1 MTHYEPSRSKYV
13 ADHVERYLATDGAEG
28 AIFNGVPC
36 IVLSTM
42 GRKTGALRR
51 CAVIRIKDGD
61 RYLVVGSMGGA
72 PKHPVWYLNLLAD
85 PNVTIQDRDQVYEL
99 RARTTT
105 GAERAELWT
114 VATTVWP
121 AYDDYQAKTDRE
133 IPLVICEPR
142 S

>member
-28 AIFNGVPC
+28 AVFNGVPC
-36 IVLSTM
+36 IVLSTV

-85 PNVTIQDRDQVYEL
+85 PDVTIQDRDQVHEM
-99 RARTTT
+99 RARTATA
-105 GAERAELWT
+105 AERAELWL

>member
-1 MTHYEPSRSKYV
+1 MTHYVPSRSKYV

-28 AIFNGVPC
+28 AVFNGVPC
-36 IVLSTM
+36 IVLSTV

-85 PNVTIQDRDQVYEL
+85 PDVTVQDRDQVHEL
-99 RARTTT
+99 RARTATA
-105 GAERAELWT
+105 AERAELWL
-114 VATTVWP
+114 VATNVWP

>member
-1 MTHYEPSRSKYV
+1 V
-13 ADHVERYLATDGAEG
+13 
-28 AIFNGVPC
+28 
-36 IVLSTM
+36 

-51 CAVIRIKDGD
+51 CALIRIKDGD

-85 PNVTIQDRDQVYEL
+85 PDVTIQDRDEVHEL
-99 RARTTT
+99 RARPATP
-105 GAERAELWT
+105 AERAELWP
-114 VATTVWP
+114 VATKVWP

>member
-13 ADHVERYLATDGAEG
+13 ADHVERYLATDGADG
-28 AIFNGVPC
+28 AVFNGVPC
-36 IVLSTM
+36 IVLSTV

-85 PNVTIQDRDQVYEL
+85 PDVTIQDRDEVHEL
-99 RARTTT
+99 RARPAT
-105 GAERAELWT
+105 GAERTALWA
-114 VATTVWP
+114 VATDVWP

-142 S
+142 A